1 MFHQAN
7 GTHFIYDNFI
17 LGTPRSED
25 LIISRNKIL
34 KLSFSCVYP
43 QSQTL
48 SMNVEINPLE
58 RCESNTNSGFS
69 NATVINGVVHQN

>member
-17 LGTPRSED
+17 LGTPRSEG
-25 LIISRNKIL
+25 LISREKIL

-43 QSQTL
+43 QTQTL

-58 RCESNTNSGFS
+58 RWESFKLEK
-69 NATVINGVVHQN
+69 IMHRI